1 MLADHGITLYPR
13 KMMRV
18 AEKRNDTS
26 DRRPET
32 ERDAAGVGSDVD
44 SANRSAEQPDD
55 ERGDHGDDQN
65 QAQAP
70 R

>member
-1 MLADHGITLYPR
+1 
-13 KMMRV
+13 MRV

-32 ERDAAGVGSDVD
+32 ERDAARIGSDVD